1 MGDYD
6 AMMTIMMMM
15 RMMTMMMRRMM
26 MMMMMMML
34 GILFMAKANHLL
46 GWRVCPLLP
55 QRSQMSFSLL
65 IVLIVV
71 GFVAEC
77 THPRVQ
83 LIIGWTLQDCEDS
96 LK

>member
-6 AMMTIMMMM
+6 AMMTILMMM
-15 RMMTMMMRRMM
+15 R

-83 LIIGWTLQDCEDS
+83 LIALGGHCRTVKLS
-96 LK
+96 